1 MMPSLG
7 ELYLASDSD
16 PAPIVEFLRELAAG
30 YGLPQPLHVLD
41 VGCGPGRLL
50 APLERLRWRV
60 TGMEPNADFLAS
72 ARAAAGSS
80 RRVTVLRGGFQD
92 VDQAGEFD
100 LVIGINSSFAHLLR
114 PAERADALRRVRDAL
129 RPGGVVFLDLPNF
142 LWILKNFRA
151 PEPYTF
157 QAQGESVTL
166 HRRHEID
173 FHAATITTTD
183 DYVFARSGKAETQL
197 VHAYGVTTLPEL
209 RYHLDELGF
218 EDIRTFDGYDSPAG
232 ERLTGPRI
240 LIAARKPGSTGG

>member
-1 MMPSLG
+1 MPSLG
-7 ELYLASDSD
+7 ELYLASDAD
-16 PAPIVEFLRELAAG
+16 PAPVVEFLRELAAG
-30 YGLPQPLHVLD
+30 YELPQPLHVLD

-50 APLERLRWRV
+50 APLERLRWQV
-60 TGMEPNADFLAS
+60 TAMEPNPDFLAS

-92 VDQAGEFD
+92 VDQHDEFD
-100 LVIGINSSFAHLLR
+100 LVTGINSSFAHLLL
-114 PAERADALRRVRDAL
+114 PAERADALRRIHHAL

-173 FHAATITTTD
+173 FHAATIITTD
-183 DYVFARSGKAETQL
+183 DYVFARSGKSETQL
-197 VHAYGVTTLPEL
+197 VHAYGMTTFPEL
-209 RYHLDELGF
+209 RYHLEELGF
-218 EDIRTFDGYDSPAG
+218 DDIRTFDGYASRAG
-232 ERLTGPRI
+232 ERLTGPRM
-240 LIAARKPGSTGG
+240 LLAARKPG

>member
-16 PAPIVEFLRELAAG
+16 PAPIVEFLRELAEG
-30 YGLPQPLHVLD
+30 YELPQPLHVLD

-50 APLERLRWRV
+50 GPLERLRWQV
-60 TGMEPNADFLAS
+60 TGMEPNPDFLAT

-80 RRVTVLRGGFQD
+80 RRVSVLRGGFQD
-92 VDQAGEFD
+92 IAASEEFD

-114 PAERADALRRVRDAL
+114 PAERADALRRVYDAL

-142 LWILKNFRA
+142 LYILKNFRA

-173 FHAATITTTD
+173 FHAATVITTD
-183 DYVFARSGKAETQL
+183 EYVFARSGRSETQL
-197 VHAYGVTTLPEL
+197 VHAYGITTFPEL
-209 RYHLDELGF
+209 QNHLDELGF
-218 EDIRTFDGYDSPAG
+218 EDLRTFASYTSRAG
-232 ERLTGPRI
+232 ERLSGPRI
-240 LIAARKPGSTGG
+240 MVAARRPPA